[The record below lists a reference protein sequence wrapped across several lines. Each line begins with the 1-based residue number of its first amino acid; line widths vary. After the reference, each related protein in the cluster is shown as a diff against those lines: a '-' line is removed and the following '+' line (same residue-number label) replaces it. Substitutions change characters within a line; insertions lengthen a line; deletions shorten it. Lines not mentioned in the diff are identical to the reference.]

1 MRVCV
6 CVGGGGVL
14 RPFVCS
20 ARVAVCD
27 VTHYLCVCM
36 HACSNALRVESAPDL
51 QMPEFALWTITA
63 GKKTD
68 FSFYHKLRA
77 LRNVRIREKG
87 WSVATKPA
95 ITLIRDFRH

>member
-1 MRVCV
+1 MCVCV
-6 CVGGGGVL
+6 CVCVCVSVCLCACVCVGGGVL

-20 ARVAVCD
+20 ARVTVCD

-63 GKKTD
+63 GKKPT
-68 FSFYHKLRA
+68 FPFTINYEL
-77 LRNVRIREKG
+77 
-87 WSVATKPA
+87 
-95 ITLIRDFRH
+95 